1 MLESVSLTPFSEP
14 IPVTSRLDLLVFKPE
29 KDQIMSKTSIP
40 SIKDYLFLRKNI
52 VLSTY
57 PVYKIV
63 WLNMLKSYGFFVFL
77 FSLIDTKAIPRTRQV
92 GKQILDHHALCL
104 FQV

>member
-29 KDQIMSKTSIP
+29 KDQNMSKTSIT

-63 WLNMLKSYGFFVFL
+63 WLNMLKTYGF
-77 FSLIDTKAIPRTRQV
+77 
-92 GKQILDHHALCL
+92 LC
-104 FQV
+104 FYFP

>member
-29 KDQIMSKTSIP
+29 KDQNMSKTSIT

-63 WLNMLKSYGFFVFL
+63 WLNMLKTYGLFVFL
-77 FSLIDTKAIPRTRQV
+77 FSLIDTKTIPRTRQV